1 MPSLSKSPLLP
12 CTHKMLFPAE
22 GFATPLTVKAVRVGQ
37 QGRDL
42 QHSSN
47 ILCISP
53 LFLQEPFIP
62 REASSFLRWAAAP
75 TQGIPQL
82 RPVRQG

>member
-22 GFATPLTVKAVRVGQ
+22 GFATHLTVKAVRVGQ

-53 LFLQEPFIP
+53 LFL
-62 REASSFLRWAAAP
+62 
-75 TQGIPQL
+75 
-82 RPVRQG
+82 